1 MANKISTNDFK
12 KLPFQKDDNGNKL
25 YKTPIKD
32 FPEQYYNY
40 NIDKLIEKINELNT
54 IIAKRDAQIE
64 TITNTFNSAIS
75 NIRAEY
81 VAMLD
86 PGKILDDGNYILK
99 AKKKDGKI
107 EYTWVKE
114 N

>member
-1 MANKISTNDFK
+1 MAFTDKKIDGST
-12 KLPFQKDDNGNKL
+12 Q
-25 YKTPIKD
+25 IKS
-32 FPEQYYNY
+32 FPETYNAL
-40 NIDKLIEKINELNT
+40 IDELVTEINRLNT
-54 IIAKRDAQIE
+54 IITERDAQIE
-64 TITNTFNSAIS
+64 TIKNTFNSAIS